1 MSRLILLVAL
11 TQMACGPENCGL
23 TCGFEDARP
32 PTVQVSLADTLFDI
46 DQGLQFVLSGSDNR
60 SLRTIGWQVT
70 GAATQDSLTVFTET
84 TPSYSETFSIVD
96 GLAAGPAV
104 IVATATDGS
113 GNEALPDTVAV
124 RIR

>member
-1 MSRLILLVAL
+1 
-11 TQMACGPENCGL
+11 MACGPENCGL

-46 DQGLQFVLSGSDNR
+46 DQGLQFVLSRSANR

-84 TPSYSETFSIVD
+84 PPSYSETFSIVD
-96 GLAAGPAV
+96 GLAAAGDSNAS
-104 IVATATDGS
+104 DGLD
-113 GNEALPDTVAV
+113 GVLWPTLRLELICQP
-124 RIR
+124 